1 MHIKKLYLYPRFY
14 YCFLTIIFLF
24 IISFFIPKLYIGIW
38 VVVFIFLTFVLIDY
52 LSLFVSSKNGFLAER
67 IIPKRLSNGDEN
79 PIEITLRN
87 NYSFKIF
94 CEIVDEIPYQF
105 QNRNF
110 SIEKTL
116 NKYTS
121 DVIKH
126 TLRPTARGVYNFGKL
141 NIYIGSPL
149 KLVCRRYVFSDDNS
163 ISCYPSFIQMKQL
176 ELLTFSTSKVPLGF
190 KKIRRIGHTLEFEQ
204 IKNYVSGDDI
214 RTINWKSTAKNN
226 QLMVNQ
232 YQDETRQSIYLL
244 IDKGRVMQ
252 MPFNELNLLDY
263 AINATL
269 ALSNIILRKNDKV
282 SVMTYSDKIKTLAT
296 LSSEKVQMQK
306 IMEMLYSIDTNFV
319 ESDYSRLYAT
329 IKHTISH
336 RSLLILFTNFET
348 IEGMHRQL
356 PYLRAMSRNHV
367 LLVVFFEN
375 TELKKLT
382 SKRATKT
389 EHIFDKVIAEQFIY
403 DKKLIINE
411 LQKFGIHSVLTNPED
426 LSLNTINKYLEIKA
440 RGII

>member
-1 MHIKKLYLYPRFY
+1 
-14 YCFLTIIFLF
+14 
-24 IISFFIPKLYIGIW
+24 
-38 VVVFIFLTFVLIDY
+38 
-52 LSLFVSSKNGFLAER
+52 
-67 IIPKRLSNGDEN
+67 
-79 PIEITLRN
+79 
-87 NYSFKIF
+87 
-94 CEIVDEIPYQF
+94 
-105 QNRNF
+105 
-110 SIEKTL
+110 
-116 NKYTS
+116 
-121 DVIKH
+121 
-126 TLRPTARGVYNFGKL
+126 
-141 NIYIGSPL
+141 
-149 KLVCRRYVFSDDNS
+149 
-163 ISCYPSFIQMKQL
+163 
-176 ELLTFSTSKVPLGF
+176 
-190 KKIRRIGHTLEFEQ
+190 
-204 IKNYVSGDDI
+204 
-214 RTINWKSTAKNN
+214 
-226 QLMVNQ
+226 MVNQ

-269 ALSNIILRKNDKV
+269 ALSNVILKKNDKV
-282 SVMTYSDKIKTLAT
+282 SVMTYSDKVKTLAA

-329 IKHTISH
+329 TKHTISH

-382 SKRATKT
+382 SKKVTKT
-389 EHIFDKVIAEQFIY
+389 EHIFDRVIAEQFIY

-411 LQKFGIHSVLTNPED
+411 LQKFGIHSVLTTPED

>member
-1 MHIKKLYLYPRFY
+1 MHIKKLYLYSRFY
-14 YCFLTIIFLF
+14 YCFLTLIFLF
-24 IISFFIPKLYIGIW
+24 IFSFFVPVVYIGVWI
-38 VVVFIFLTFVLIDY
+38 VCFIFIMAALIDY
-52 LSLFVSSKNGFLAER
+52 LLLFISVKKGFLADR
-67 IIPKRLSNGDEN
+67 VIPKRLSNGDHN
-79 PIEITLRN
+79 SIEITLHN
-87 NYSFKIF
+87 KYSFKVY
-94 CEIVDEIPYQF
+94 CEIIDEIPYQF
-105 QNRNF
+105 QIRDF
-110 SIEKTL
+110 SILRIL
-116 NKYTS
+116 NKNSS
-121 DVIKH
+121 DSIKH
-126 TLRPTARGVYNFGKL
+126 TLRPTSRGVYNFGKL

-149 KLVCRRYVFSDDNS
+149 KLVCRRYVFSDNNS
-163 ISCYPSFIQMKQL
+163 LSCYPSFIQMKQL
-176 ELLTFSTSKVPLGF
+176 ELLTFNNSKIPLGF

-204 IKNYVSGDDI
+204 IKNYVAGDDI
-214 RTINWKSTAKNN
+214 RSINWKSTAKNN

-232 YQDETRQSIYLL
+232 YQDETRQSIYIM

-252 MPFNELNLLDY
+252 MPFNELSLLDY
-263 AINATL
+263 AINASL
-269 ALSNIILRKNDKV
+269 ALSNVILRKNDKV
-282 SVMTYSDKIKTLAT
+282 SVMTYSKNVKTLAT
-296 LSSEKVQMQK
+296 LSSEKIQMQK
-306 IMEMLYSIDTNFV
+306 IMEMLYSIETNFI
-319 ESDYSRLYAT
+319 ESDYSKLYAT

-382 SKRATKT
+382 SKKAIKT

-411 LQKFGIHSVLTNPED
+411 LQKFGIHAVLTTPED
-426 LSLNTINKYLEIKA
+426 LSLNAINKYLEIKA

>member
-1 MHIKKLYLYPRFY
+1 MYIKNLYLYPRFY
-14 YCFLTIIFLF
+14 YCLLTIIFLF
-24 IISFFIPKLYIGIW
+24 IISFFAPELYIGIW
-38 VVVFIFLTFVLIDY
+38 VVFSILLAVVLTDY
-52 LSLFVSSKNGFLAER
+52 LFLFAFRKDGFLAER
-67 IIPKRLSNGDEN
+67 VIPKRLSNGDEN
-79 PIEITLRN
+79 PIEITLQN
-87 NYSFKIF
+87 KYSFKVN
-94 CEIVDEIPYQF
+94 CEIVDEIPHQF

-116 NKYTS
+116 NKHSS

-126 TLRPTARGVYNFGKL
+126 TLRPTSRGVYNFGKL

-149 KLVCRRYVFSDDNS
+149 KLVCRRYVFSEDYS

-176 ELLTFSTSKVPLGF
+176 ELLTFSNSKVPLGF

-204 IKNYVSGDDI
+204 IKNYISGDDI

-269 ALSNIILRKNDKV
+269 ALSNVILKKNDKV
-282 SVMTYSDKIKTLAT
+282 SVMTYSDKVKTLAA

-329 IKHTISH
+329 TKHTISH

-382 SKRATKT
+382 SKKVTKT
-389 EHIFDKVIAEQFIY
+389 EHIFDRVIAEQFIY

-411 LQKFGIHSVLTNPED
+411 LQKFGIHSVLTTPED

>member
-1 MHIKKLYLYPRFY
+1 M
-14 YCFLTIIFLF
+14 
-24 IISFFIPKLYIGIW
+24 FFILLA
-38 VVVFIFLTFVLIDY
+38 FTLIDY
-52 LSLFVSSKNGFLAER
+52 LMLFVFIKDGFTANR
-67 IIPKRLSNGDEN
+67 ILPKRLSNGDDN
-79 PIEITLRN
+79 HIEITIN
-87 NYSFKIF
+87 NKYPFVIS
-94 CEIVDEIPYQF
+94 CEIIDEIPHQF
-105 QNRNF
+105 QIRNF
-110 SIEKTL
+110 SIKKTL
-116 NKYTS
+116 QITS
-121 DVIKH
+121 TDTIAH
-126 TLRPTARGVYNFGKL
+126 TLRPTSRGNYNFGKL
-141 NIYIGSPL
+141 NIYVGSPL
-149 KLVCRRYVFSDDNS
+149 KLACKRYVFSDNKS
-163 ISCYPSFIQMKQL
+163 ISCYPSFIQMKKL
-176 ELLTFSTSKVPLGF
+176 ELLTFSRSKIPLGF

-204 IKNYVSGDDI
+204 IKNYVAGDDV
-214 RTINWKSTAKNN
+214 RSINWKSTAKNN

-232 YQDETRQSIYLL
+232 YQDETRQSIYLM

-252 MPFNELNLLDY
+252 MPFNELSLLDY

-269 ALSNIILRKNDKV
+269 ALSNVILKKNDKV
-282 SVMTYSDKIKTLAT
+282 SVITYSEKVKTLAV
-296 LSSEKVQMQK
+296 LSSEKMQLQK
-306 IMEMLYSIDTNFV
+306 IMEMLYSIETNFT
-319 ESDYSRLYAT
+319 ESDYSKLYTT

-356 PYLRAMSRNHV
+356 PYLRAMARNHV

-382 SKRATKT
+382 SKAALKT

-411 LQKFGIHSVLTNPED
+411 LQKFGIHSVLTTPED